1 MENRKTVGNVVS
13 ALQGVD
19 MWRVVLLESESDLN
33 LIRMRIKGYASN
45 IVTMLR
51 NHAMMLVISE
61 HQTGME
67 VHRDIDVQDLS
78 DQESMMSLTL
88 ET

>member
-1 MENRKTVGNVVS
+1 
-13 ALQGVD
+13 

-51 NHAMMLVISE
+51 LNLEVNCI
-61 HQTGME
+61 QT
-67 VHRDIDVQDLS
+67 QD
-78 DQESMMSLTL
+78 
-88 ET
+88 

>member
-1 MENRKTVGNVVS
+1 MEKRKTVGNVVY
-13 ALQGVD
+13 ALKGVD

-51 NHAMMLVISE
+51 LNLEVNCI
-61 HQTGME
+61 QT
-67 VHRDIDVQDLS
+67 QD
-78 DQESMMSLTL
+78 
-88 ET
+88 

>member
-1 MENRKTVGNVVS
+1 MENRKTVGNVVY

-33 LIRMRIKGYASN
+33 LIRMRIKGYTSN

-51 NHAMMLVISE
+51 LNLEVNCI
-61 HQTGME
+61 QT
-67 VHRDIDVQDLS
+67 QD
-78 DQESMMSLTL
+78 
-88 ET
+88 